1 MSEVKIEEVEYLAE
15 ILEKSPRES
24 LLKIA
29 KREGIDYYKLKR
41 LYNKYYGK
49 YVHVSAIYDIAKLG
63 LKSYVAFLSVPRE
76 ELRRVAS
83 EMSKNPFIPSI
94 AAIFGFKNGIS
105 AVLHIPKDQ
114 TGLIDELLSRYS
126 DDYEYYEV
134 RAYPEKPKEFGEWNL
149 SYDYA
154 ILMDILKYDART
166 SPTRMSEILGK
177 SRPTI
182 RYMIKRLE
190 ETGIIRRYSALVDM
204 TAYDRGFCG
213 IADELSEKLL
223 EKFKNYEILIG
234 VLKPRGYLV
243 EWYFSSKEDIG
254 AKIFEFS
261 RYVKKF
267 AIYYFDL
274 LEGIEPSYKFAE
286 RVKKDGS
293 GYRSILEF

>member
-1 MSEVKIEEVEYLAE
+1 MSGIRIEDIEYLAE
-15 ILEKSPRES
+15 VLERHPRKS

-29 KREGIDYYKLKR
+29 KSEGIEYYKLKR
-41 LYNKYYGK
+41 LYDRYYGK

-76 ELRRVAS
+76 DLRRVAL

-114 TGLIDELLSRYS
+114 TDLIDELLSKYS
-126 DDYEYYEV
+126 SDYEYYEV
-134 RAYPEKPKEFGEWNL
+134 RGYPERQIEFGEWNL
-149 SYDYA
+149 SYEYA
-154 ILMDILKYDART
+154 VLMDILKYDART
-166 SPTRMSEILGK
+166 SPTKISEILGK

-182 RYMIKRLE
+182 NYMIKRLE
-190 ETGIIRRYSALVDM
+190 ETGIIRKYSGLVDI

-213 IADELSEKLL
+213 IADDLSEKLL
-223 EKFKNYEILIG
+223 EKYKNYEILIG
-234 VLKPRGYLV
+234 VLKPHGYLV

-254 AKIFEFS
+254 KKIFEFS

-267 AIYYFDL
+267 AIYYFDFL
-274 LEGIEPSYKFAE
+274 KGIEPNYKFSE

>member
-1 MSEVKIEEVEYLAE
+1 MSEVKIEEVEYLVE
-15 ILEKSPRES
+15 ILEKYPRES

-29 KREGIDYYKLKR
+29 KNEGIDYYKLKR
-41 LYNKYYGK
+41 LYDRYYGK

-76 ELRRVAS
+76 DIRMVALQ
-83 EMSKNPFIPSI
+83 MSKNPFIPSI
-94 AAIFGFKNGIS
+94 AAMFGFKNGIS
-105 AVLHIPKDQ
+105 AVLHVPKEQ
-114 TGLIDELLSRYS
+114 TNLIDELLSRYS

-134 RAYPEKPKEFGEWNL
+134 RAYPEKPKEFGDWNL
-149 SYDYA
+149 SYEYA
-154 ILMDILKYDART
+154 VLMDILKYDART
-166 SPTRMSEILGK
+166 SPTKMSEILGK

-182 RYMIKRLE
+182 NYMIKRLE
-190 ETGIIRRYSALVDM
+190 ELGIIRGYHAMVDM

-213 IADELSEKLL
+213 ITDELSDVILK
-223 EKFKNYEILIG
+223 KFRDYEILLG
-234 VLKPRGYLV
+234 VLKPKGYLV

-261 RYVKKF
+261 RYVKKV

-274 LEGIEPSYKFAE
+274 LEGIEPNYKFSE

>member
-1 MSEVKIEEVEYLAE
+1 MSEIKIEEVEYLAE
-15 ILEKSPRES
+15 ILEKYPRES

-29 KREGIDYYKLKR
+29 KKEDIDYYKLKR
-41 LYNKYYGK
+41 LYDKYYGK

-63 LKSYVAFLSVPRE
+63 LKSYIAFLSVPRE
-76 ELRRVAS
+76 EIRRVALQ
-83 EMSKNPFIPSI
+83 MARNPFIPSI

-105 AVLHIPKDQ
+105 AVLHIPKEQ
-114 TGLIDELLSRYS
+114 TNLIDELLSRYS

-134 RAYPEKPKEFGEWNL
+134 RAYPEKPKEFGDWNL

-154 ILMDILKYDART
+154 VLMDILKYDART
-166 SPTRMSEILGK
+166 SPTKMSEILGK

-182 RYMIKRLE
+182 SYMIKKLE
-190 ETGIIRRYSALVDM
+190 ETGIIRKYSALIDI

-213 IADELSEKLL
+213 ITDELSEKLL
-223 EKFKNYEILIG
+223 EKFRNYEILIG
-234 VLKPRGYLV
+234 VLKPRGYTI
-243 EWYFSSKEDIG
+243 EWFFSSKEDIG

-274 LEGIEPSYKFAE
+274 LEGIEPNYKFAE